1 MYPFQYRYFLTA
13 AIALLFLLAA
23 CNKPTLVGNDLLEQD
38 QSNVQFMDT
47 LRIEATTVAED
58 SVKVFDPNP
67 QNQLTG
73 YFCGQFSDPDFGLT
87 EATAYA
93 QFRLSSLSP
102 NFQNT
107 TVDSILLRVA
117 YDSLATYGDI
127 SSPQTLEVYRVT
139 EDMSNQKTYYSNQTF
154 GTGTLLGTLQNFVP
168 QPKLKV
174 PIYTLAGDTAALG
187 NFLSVKLD
195 NSFGAEILA
204 LDSASLSTNT
214 NFISKIK
221 GLAFKMKDQ
230 KPGMISLNL
239 SSNLT
244 VVRIY
249 FKQDTTR
256 RDFILNLP
264 QTSSTL
270 SSTRLVNFKHTFS
283 PTVTAAFNDTAVG
296 NQKLYLQGMA
306 GPNLQIKFPNAP
318 NLNPKIIVNKA
329 ELDLTVVESV
339 ENQLFFPPANLLI
352 MAYKQEPNG
361 SLTVVRDVILGG
373 IGRGAGGFIE
383 TKTLAGNVVIRKYRL
398 NLSEHF
404 QRIIRGNV
412 NDTVFISVYGKSE
425 KAARSIICGPKHPK
439 YPMKLNLSYTQL

>member
-1 MYPFQYRYFLTA
+1 
-13 AIALLFLLAA
+13 
-23 CNKPTLVGNDLLEQD
+23 
-38 QSNVQFMDT
+38 
-47 LRIEATTVAED
+47 
-58 SVKVFDPNP
+58 
-67 QNQLTG
+67 
-73 YFCGQFSDPDFGLT
+73 
-87 EATAYA
+87 
-93 QFRLSSLSP
+93 
-102 NFQNT
+102 
-107 TVDSILLRVA
+107 
-117 YDSLATYGDI
+117 
-127 SSPQTLEVYRVT
+127 
-139 EDMSNQKTYYSNQTF
+139 
-154 GTGTLLGTLQNFVP
+154 
-168 QPKLKV
+168 
-174 PIYTLAGDTAALG
+174 
-187 NFLSVKLD
+187 
-195 NSFGAEILA
+195 
-204 LDSASLSTNT
+204 
-214 NFISKIK
+214 
-221 GLAFKMKDQ
+221 MKDQ

-383 TKTLAGNVVIRKYRL
+383 IGRAHV
-398 NLSEHF
+398 
-404 QRIIRGNV
+404 
-412 NDTVFISVYGKSE
+412 
-425 KAARSIICGPKHPK
+425 
-439 YPMKLNLSYTQL
+439 